1 MFSRVTQH
9 TLAQS
14 FGRLKSHVAGVYS
27 DGKHYA
33 SMLDNAVQVG
43 RRAYG
48 VLRPMLEQS
57 ATGKRVTGGVNN
69 ALQSYDQLRGDVL
82 SGHDKAHSLLGSLKK
97 AVPEIGL

>member
-1 MFSRVTQH
+1 MTTNTLQH
-9 TLAQS
+9 T
-14 FGRLKSHVAGVYS
+14 FNRLKSHVAGVYS
-27 DGKHYA
+27 DGKHMA
-33 SMLDNAVQVG
+33 SMLDNAVQVA

-69 ALQSYDQLRGDVL
+69 ALMFYDQLRGDVL
-82 SGHDKAHSLLGSLKK
+82 SSHDKAHSLFGSLKK